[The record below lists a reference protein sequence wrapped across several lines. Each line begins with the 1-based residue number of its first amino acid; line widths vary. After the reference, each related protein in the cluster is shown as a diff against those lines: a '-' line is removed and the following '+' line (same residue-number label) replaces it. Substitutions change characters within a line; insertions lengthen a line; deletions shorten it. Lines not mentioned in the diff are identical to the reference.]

1 MIRPR
6 HPKPDAN
13 QAAIVEECEKAGI
26 YVWVLSDL
34 GGEVLDTLMFKAGI
48 CIPVEIKVPGQE
60 RAFTK
65 GEIEGMRRLSSV
77 GVFPLVATSAEE
89 IIRVFEVRAEIR

>member
-1 MIRPR
+1 MGTIR
-6 HPKPDAN
+6 
-13 QAAIVEECEKAGI
+13 
-26 YVWVLSDL
+26 L
-34 GGEVLDTLMFKAGI
+34 GGRGVGHLDVQGWQ

-60 RAFTK
+60 QAFTK